1 MARTKNDMIYI
12 TIGILIIIGVITN
25 VFRWTFVVIYI
36 KVTMMILLLM
46 VWSLG
51 WNGIVLTKTSYLSL
65 SLSLLSPFSSNV
77 SPKISFGVE

>member
-1 MARTKNDMIYI
+1 MAFTKNDMIYI

-51 WNGIVLTKTSYLSL
+51 WNYIVLTKTSYLSI
-65 SLSLLSPFSSNV
+65 SLPLLSPFSSNV